1 LPDLIAMP
9 SRVFFLLLRSYKIYD
24 NDTIIL
30 YIGKLI
36 LKWKNAM
43 QSREDFQSFIPAYKT
58 IPELTMRAVLIGAL
72 LAIILGAA
80 NAYFGLYAGMTVS
93 AAIPGAV
100 MAFAILKPFKGTILE
115 INIGMMGAAA
125 GTALAAGV
133 IFTIPAM
140 LILEAWSDIQYWET
154 TIVAALGGI
163 LGVLWMVSLRRA
175 LIIKTDLPFPEG
187 VAVAAV
193 LTTTVG
199 EGGTKKKRHSGVSG
213 SWLLIGAILGALLKF
228 GQVGLKAFHGKLHGI
243 INIGRYNIGGGE
255 NDGLFYGGVA
265 TSPALLGV
273 GWIIGP
279 RIASFVIVGGLIGWV
294 IIAPLIALAIGIPTP
309 ITPEQTAEALSY
321 TSGNLETGK
330 LIWGFYKIWEDY
342 IRYIGVGAMLVG
354 GLYTIFKL
362 RHNLADGIRE
372 AITGIKSGHKQ
383 VKKRTD
389 QDLNF
394 KYVFLAIGALTI
406 PVFLVYA
413 WISSNLVVSGV
424 MAVFAILFAFIA
436 SAIAGYMAGLVGS
449 SNNPTSGVTVSVLL
463 LTCLILLGFGMSGNV
478 GAYGVAILI
487 AAVIACCA
495 AISGDVLQSM
505 TAGQMIGAT
514 PYKQQIAELVG
525 ICAAAPVLAIVVSAL
540 HQAYKIG
547 STNLP
552 APQAFLMSGVVSGV
566 LGGEMVWP
574 FVLAGMVLAF
584 VLILID
590 LPVLPVAI
598 GIYLPFTLSVPI
610 FGGGVIRYITNKKI
624 EKHYG
629 STEGEEVSEWELAVK
644 QTEIK
649 PKDRIIRTGLL
660 FSAGLIAG
668 EALTGVV
675 VAFII
680 IAGLNITIFEYPP
693 VLPGLLLWLF
703 IALLIFYVPLR
714 ILYNKS

>member
-1 LPDLIAMP
+1 MT
-9 SRVFFLLLRSYKIYD
+9 F
-24 NDTIIL
+24 
-30 YIGKLI
+30 
-36 LKWKNAM
+36 
-43 QSREDFQSFIPAYKT
+43 RENFQSFIPAENI
-58 IPELTMRAVLIGAL
+58 IPELTLKAVLVGAL
-72 LAIILGAA
+72 LAIVLGSA

-100 MAFAILKPFKGTILE
+100 LAFALLRPFKATILE
-115 INIGMMGAAA
+115 VNIGMMGAAA

-140 LILEAWSDIQYWET
+140 LLLGAWTEIHYFET

-193 LTTTVG
+193 LTSTVG
-199 EGGTKKKRHSGVSG
+199 DGDTKKKGHSGVSG
-213 SWLLIGAILGALLKF
+213 IWLFIGAVLGALLKF
-228 GQVGLKAFHGKLHGI
+228 GQVGLQAIEGKLHGV
-243 INIGRYNIGGGE
+243 INIGKFNIGGGE

-279 RIASFVIVGGLIGWV
+279 RIASFVFVGGLLGWV

-309 ITPEQTAEALSY
+309 ITSGEIIDAMAMAG
-321 TSGNLETGK
+321 GNLEAGK
-330 LIWGFYKIWEDY
+330 YIWGFYKIWEDY
-342 IRYIGVGAMLVG
+342 IRYIGVGAMVVG
-354 GLYTIFKL
+354 GLWTIFKL

-372 AITGIKSGHKQ
+372 AVVGIKSSQ
-383 VKKRTD
+383 VQAKKRTD

-394 KYVFLAIGALTI
+394 KYVFLMIGVLTI
-406 PVFLVYA
+406 PVFLLYV
-413 WISSNLVVSGV
+413 WISNEWLISGV

-463 LTCLILLGFGMSGNV
+463 LTCLILLGFGVSGSV
-478 GAYGVAILI
+478 GAYGIALLI

-514 PYKQQIAELVG
+514 PSKQQIAELVG
-525 ICAAAPVLAIVVSAL
+525 ILAAAPVLALVVSAL
-540 HQAYKIG
+540 HQAYTIG

-552 APQAFLMSGVVSGV
+552 APQAFLMSGVVRGV

-584 VLILID
+584 VLILVD
-590 LPVLPVAI
+590 VPVLPVAI
-598 GIYLPFTLSVPI
+598 GIYLPFTLVAPI
-610 FGGGVIRYITNKKI
+610 FCGGVIRFITNKKI
-624 EKHYG
+624 KKHYG
-629 STEGEEVSEWELAVK
+629 SDEGEQASEWELAIK
-644 QTEIK
+644 QTEVK
-649 PKDRIIRTGLL
+649 PKERIIRTGLL
-660 FSAGLIAG
+660 FTAGLIAG
-668 EALTGVV
+668 EALTGVI

-680 IAGLNITIFEYPP
+680 IAGINIVMFEFSPA
-693 VLPGLLLWLF
+693 LPGLLLWLF
-703 IALLIFYVPLR
+703 VALLVFYIPLR
-714 ILYNKS
+714 EVYAKGK

>member
-1 LPDLIAMP
+1 M
-9 SRVFFLLLRSYKIYD
+9 
-24 NDTIIL
+24 T
-30 YIGKLI
+30 
-36 LKWKNAM
+36 
-43 QSREDFQSFIPAYKT
+43 SREDFNSFIPAKT
-58 IPELTMRAVLIGAL
+58 IIPEMTIKAVLIGAL
-72 LAIILGAA
+72 LAIVLGSA
-80 NAYFGLYAGMTVS
+80 NAYFGLYAGMTIS

-100 MAFAILKPFKGTILE
+100 MAFALLKPLKGTILE
-115 INIGMMGAAA
+115 VNIGMMGAAA

-140 LILEAWSDIQYWET
+140 LLLDAWTDIHYLET

-175 LIIKTDLPFPEG
+175 LILKTDLPFPEG

-199 EGGTKKKRHSGVSG
+199 DEVSNKKKDASSSGI
-213 SWLLIGAILGALLKF
+213 WLLLGSIIGALLKF
-228 GQVGLKAFHGKLHGI
+228 GQVGLHAIQGKLHGI
-243 INIGRYNIGGGE
+243 SNFGKFNIGGGE
-255 NDGLFYGGVA
+255 NSGLFYGGIA

-279 RIASFVIVGGLIGWV
+279 RIASYVFVGGLLGWV
-294 IIAPLIALAIGIPTP
+294 IIAPLIALAVGIPIPTTQAQ
-309 ITPEQTAEALSY
+309 ISDAMAFT
-321 TSGNLETGK
+321 GGDLETGK

-342 IRYIGVGAMLVG
+342 IRYIGVGAMVVG
-354 GLYTIFKL
+354 GLWTIFKL

-372 AITGIKSGHKQ
+372 AITGIKSGQ
-383 VKKRTD
+383 AQAKKRTD

-394 KYVFLAIGALTI
+394 KYVFLTIGALTI
-406 PVFLVYA
+406 PVFLVYV
-413 WISSNLVVSGV
+413 WISDNFIVSGI

-463 LTCLILLGFGMSGNV
+463 LTSLILLGFGMSGNV
-478 GAYGVAILI
+478 GAYGIALLI

-525 ICAAAPVLAIVVSAL
+525 IIAAAPVLAIVVSAL
-540 HQAYKIG
+540 HKAYTIG

-552 APQAFLMSGVVSGV
+552 APQAFLMSGVVRGV

-584 VLILID
+584 VLIMINV
-590 LPVLPVAI
+590 PVLPVAI
-598 GIYLPFTLSVPI
+598 GIYLPFTLGTPI
-610 FGGGVIRYITNKKI
+610 FCGGVIRYITNRRILKEFGTDKD
-624 EKHYG
+624 EQA
-629 STEGEEVSEWELAVK
+629 SEWELAIK

-660 FSAGLIAG
+660 FTAGLIAG
-668 EALTGVV
+668 EALTGVI

-680 IAGLNITIFEYPP
+680 IAGLNIVMFEYPP
-693 VLPGLLLWLF
+693 IFPGLILWLF
-703 IALLIFYVPLR
+703 IALLIFYIPLR
-714 ILYNKS
+714 ELFNKD